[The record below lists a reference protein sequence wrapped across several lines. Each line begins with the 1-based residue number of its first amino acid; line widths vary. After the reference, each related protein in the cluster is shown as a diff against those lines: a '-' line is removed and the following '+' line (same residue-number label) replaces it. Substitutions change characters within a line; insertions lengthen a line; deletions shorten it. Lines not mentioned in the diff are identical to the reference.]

1 MEAWSN
7 FEDIKEDIGHF
18 AFCVLRSL
26 SGTSAE
32 LAECHSPRDQDRS
45 SWARSCTESSPEL
58 AGYRASASYFRFA
71 HQCVRWQR
79 PRCRMHSCANSMK

>member
-1 MEAWSN
+1 MGSLRLEWSN

-32 LAECHSPRDQDRS
+32 LADFATLPGIKQIDPGRARVRS
-45 SWARSCTESSPEL
+45 HR
-58 AGYRASASYFRFA
+58 R
-71 HQCVRWQR
+71 
-79 PRCRMHSCANSMK
+79 K